1 MESAQLEL
9 YRLEMER
16 ELGVALDLH
25 LMETGLVGAA
35 WVLESGACKAYV
47 PPQPSDMKRLRQDE
61 EEQVSCLEL
70 AEHMKKLVV
79 PQSSKR
85 LRLVSR

>member
-1 MESAQLEL
+1 MEK
-9 YRLEMER
+9 
-16 ELGVALDLH
+16 ELGAALDLH
-25 LMETGLVGAA
+25 LLGTGLFGAA
-35 WVLESGACKAYV
+35 WVLESGAYTACV
-47 PPQPSDMKRLRQDE
+47 PPLPLDMKRLRHDE
-61 EEQVSCLEL
+61 EGQTSCLEL